1 MMALAIRAPHRLLA
15 GRPAVAGRQANLMG
29 LAMQSVS
36 LFLGLVVVVTA
47 IATFAT
53 GMSPSQI
60 LGWTLDMLGGGFLLL
75 LSALVLTALFSCIQ
89 LIHSAHHT
97 QPDLERQ
104 KWLQA
109 GLQSCNG
116 IATLALTFTLLG
128 ISLGIGQLSHSSLT
142 PDSIDK
148 VIATLTDD
156 FSMAFLTSVIG
167 LPLSAILRT
176 VLIVL
181 NASLALTSGP
191 HADPDAGDIEDSIPV
206 SSS

>member
-1 MMALAIRAPHRLLA
+1 MTCIAPSA
-15 GRPAVAGRQANLMG
+15 GRKRPVFDDVAGRFGLGMQAI
-29 LAMQSVS
+29 S
-36 LFLGLVVVVTA
+36 LFLGLVVIVISLSTL
-47 IATFAT
+47 TT
-53 GMSPSQI
+53 GMTPSQI
-60 LGWTLDMLGGGFLLL
+60 LGWGLDMLGGSFLLL
-75 LSALVLTALFSCIQ
+75 LSALVITALFCCVR
-89 LIHSAHHT
+89 LVDSARHE

-109 GLQSCNG
+109 GLQACNG

-128 ISLGIGQLSHSSLT
+128 ISLGIGQLSNSSLT

-167 LPLSAILRT
+167 LPLSAVFRT

-181 NASLALTSGP
+181 NASMALGKTPEAMPKSG
-191 HADPDAGDIEDSIPV
+191 AVENGTNV
-206 SSS
+206 SLS